1 LPALSAQR
9 EQTILRRKRRLQ
21 ARMPALRQKIKFFM
35 KTIFSKISFLSL
47 IILSLFVGVN
57 AQQSGLPANVT
68 TANSITEFEVNGLKV
83 IVKSRPGAPTVSA
96 GLFLRGGVRNLTPA
110 TAGIE
115 SLMLSTATEASKK
128 FPREILR
135 KELSRMASTL
145 SSGSTEDFSVI
156 SLTST
161 RPNFN
166 RTWEIFTDVVLNPS
180 FTKEGFDLV
189 RDRISTALRNESVSP
204 DSFLNVLEHK
214 VVYAN
219 HPYANDPSGS
229 LETIGSFKLE
239 DIRAYHQKVMQTSRL
254 LLVIVGDVDAESLK
268 KQIADSFGKLPRG
281 DYKEPALPQLSFE
294 KPTLDITSKTVETN
308 YVKGV
313 FAAPSLTNPDYYAM
327 RVAITLLQSKVVQE
341 VRNKRQLSYAP
352 NAEMN
357 DDAANT
363 ANIYVTAVDAN
374 QAVGIML
381 REIDSMR
388 ENAVDQDEFTGLPG
402 FFLTTYFIRQET
414 NAAQVGELARFE
426 LIGGGWRNSLSFLD
440 KMREVTPADV
450 QAVAK
455 KYMKNVRFVVI
466 GNPSAI
472 NKEIFL
478 KN

>member
-1 LPALSAQR
+1 MKVFINQRSEIGKIYLLAFLILTFFFSTSAQ
-9 EQTILRRKRRLQ
+9 QT
-21 ARMPALRQKIKFFM
+21 
-35 KTIFSKISFLSL
+35 
-47 IILSLFVGVN
+47 
-57 AQQSGLPANVT
+57 GLPANISQ
-68 TANSITEFEVNGLKV
+68 ANLITEFDVNGLKV

-115 SLMLSTATEASKK
+115 SLMLSTAAEASKK
-128 FPREILR
+128 FPRDVLR

-161 RPNFN
+161 RPSFD
-166 RTWEIFTDVVLNPS
+166 RTWEIFTDVILNPS
-180 FTKEGFDLV
+180 FTKEDFDLV
-189 RDRISTALRNESVSP
+189 RDRISTALRNESISP
-204 DSFLNVLEHK
+204 DSFLDVLEHK

-219 HPYANDPSGS
+219 HPYANEPNGT

-239 DIRAYHQKVMQTSRL
+239 DVRAYHQKVMQTSRL
-254 LLVIVGDVDAESLK
+254 LLVIVGDVDANTLK
-268 KQIADSFGKLPRG
+268 KQITDSFGKLPRG
-281 DYKEPALPQLSFE
+281 DYKEQPLPQLSFE
-294 KPTLDITSKTVETN
+294 KPTLDITSKAVETN
-308 YVKGV
+308 YVKGI

-327 RVAITLLQSKVVQE
+327 RVAIVLLQSKVVQE
-341 VRNKRQLSYAP
+341 VRYKRQLSYAP

-374 QAVGIML
+374 QAVNIML
-381 REIDSMR
+381 HEIESMR
-388 ENAVDQDEFTGLPG
+388 EDGVDKEEFTGLPG
-402 FFLTTYFIRQET
+402 YFLTTYFIRQET

-450 QAVAK
+450 QTVAK
-455 KYMKNVRFVVI
+455 KYMKNLRFVVI